1 MADKRAST
9 NQTNT
14 VPAADETA
22 EVHYDRVGP
31 NGLAWDG
38 HTAAPGSLRT
48 DIPPES
54 RPWLLK
60 KGYITEEAP
69 PTKPP
74 AEQGATDGR

>member
-1 MADKRAST
+1 MAGKHAT
-9 NQTNT
+9 PNQPKDA
-14 VPAADETA
+14 PAADEAA

-54 RPWLLK
+54 RPWLLR

-69 PTKPP
+69 PTKTP